1 MPPQQDSICAYL
13 RLSGVNLRNYKTRAP
28 KDCAKRGRAPKPH
41 GKFPTR
47 KAGIF
52 VNITYVSSR
61 VSLRYLFFRHL
72 YPSRRKILPQA
83 KDFA

>member
-41 GKFPTR
+41 GKFTTR

-52 VNITYVSSR
+52 VN
-61 VSLRYLFFRHL
+61 LYLHPPHVL
-72 YPSRRKILPQA
+72 QLPLHR
-83 KDFA
+83 FACVPVAENIVPL